1 MEKPLLKNILFAGLI
16 AGTLDISAA
25 ILLLANGKAV
35 GTLKYIASGVFGKDA
50 FTGGNEM
57 VAWGAFFHYLI
68 AMSFAAFY
76 FLIYPRLSFLR
87 QNKWVNALIYGLFVW
102 ATMNLLVVPITH
114 ITQNSFNW
122 VSALKN
128 MAILVVCIG
137 LPISLLADRFYKNQN

>member
-1 MEKPLLKNILFAGLI
+1 MQSLTKNILFAGLI

-35 GTLKYIASGVFGKDA
+35 GTLKYIASAVFGKDA
-50 FTGGNEM
+50 FTGGDEM

-68 AMSFAAFY
+68 AMSFATFY
-76 FLIYPRLSFLR
+76 FLIYPRLPFLR
-87 QNKWVNALIYGLFVW
+87 QNKWVDALIYGLFVW
-102 ATMNLLVVPITH
+102 ATMNLLVVPMSQIP
-114 ITQNSFNW
+114 QNPFNW

-137 LPISLLADRFYKNQN
+137 LPISLLADRFYKNQH